1 MKWAGGGVA
10 GNELHD
16 LSEAR
21 YLFIYYYFMM
31 TIAWWADIISLY
43 GVYWFLLLPN
53 FLCLSRVFGGVYRTI
68 KVSGTAV
75 KL

>member
-10 GNELHD
+10 GNELFQW
-16 LSEAR
+16 SAV
-21 YLFIYYYFMM
+21 FIYLLLFYDDNCMVGGNYF
-31 TIAWWADIISLY
+31 IVWGLL
-43 GVYWFLLLPN
+43 VLLLPN

-68 KVSGTAV
+68 KVSGTTV